1 MSTFTQAEINSS
13 ILLSI
18 KKAIVGPPEYTP
30 FDVNIIMH
38 INSQLANL
46 YQIGLNTA
54 KNVIVDGP
62 DQLWTDLIP
71 AGDSRLQFVKTYIYA
86 RVKMIFDPPTS
97 TAQMQALK
105 DAAAEAEFRIS
116 TAVDKPYDDLDPIK
130 PDTPSGGANDHRELI
145 NRDQP
150 DQHPIGAITD
160 LSKELSQ
167 KLSGDNA
174 MSNAQIDNIVNK
186 VATQREKQGGRSY
199 E

>member
-1 MSTFTQAEINSS
+1 MAEYTQAQIQSS

-18 KKAIVGPPEYTP
+18 KKAIGASPDYTP
-30 FDVNIIMH
+30 FDVDIIMH

-46 YQIGLNTA
+46 YQIGLNAT
-54 KNVIVDGP
+54 KSVIVDGP

-71 AGDSRLQFVKTYIYA
+71 AGDSRLQFVKTYVYA
-86 RVKMIFDPPTS
+86 KVKMIFDPPIS

-105 DAAAEAEFRIS
+105 DAASESEFRIS
-116 TAVDKPYDDLDPIK
+116 VAVDKPYDDLNPIK
-130 PDTPSGGANDHRELI
+130 PDTPSGGTNDHCKLI

-186 VATQREKQGGRSY
+186 VATQREKARRPVI
-199 E
+199 